1 MSNGISTTDQGAL
14 TQSSPDEP
22 RLSTQARFQNHDHLE
37 RQSRPEIESTL
48 STEIRDAQ
56 SHNQYH
62 GDGSLERSQTARD
75 DRNYDVPI
83 EPIAT
88 TASGAIPIY
97 SVFSRN
103 QKRFIV
109 FMAAWAGF
117 FSPVS
122 GNIYFPALNP
132 LAEDLNV
139 SNTLINLTLTSYM
152 VCHRQNTNRNIIAP
166 ILTMIL
172 AQIFQGLAPSF
183 FGDFADIAGRRPAYA
198 GKLTSSTPKIYCPD

>member
-14 TQSSPDEP
+14 TQSSPDHP
-22 RLSTQARFQNHDHLE
+22 RLSTQARFENHDHSE
-37 RQSRPEIESTL
+37 RQSRSEIESAL
-48 STEIRDAQ
+48 SAEIRDAH
-56 SHNQYH
+56 SHRQYH
-62 GDGSLERSQTARD
+62 GDGSLQRSQTARD
-75 DRNYDVPI
+75 DMNQDVPI

-88 TASGAIPIY
+88 TASGAMPIY

-132 LAEDLNV
+132 LAQDLNV

-152 VCHRQNTNRNIIAP
+152 VCHRQNTKIMPP

-172 AQIFQGLAPSF
+172 VQIFQGLAPSF

-198 GKLTSSTPKIYCPD
+198 GKLTSSIPKIHCPD